1 MVSQEKIKEVLKK
14 YWGYDSFIYNQEAII
29 SSVLSNKDTL
39 GLMPTGAG
47 KSLCY
52 QLPALLNPGVTIVV
66 SPLIALMIDQEKAL
80 REKGIRVRAIYSG
93 LSNQEIEIALNNCLY
108 GKVKIL
114 YISPERVS
122 SKIFIS
128 YFEKMKVN
136 LIAVDE
142 AHCIS
147 KWGYDFRPA
156 FLEIATLRQYQPDV
170 PILALTAT
178 ATSEVI
184 DDIQEKLL
192 FKEKNSIKSSFQRHN
207 LSYTVFK
214 EEDKIS
220 RIKTISENIGGTGLI
235 YVRSRRKTIELS
247 QTLNSLGIKAAGYNA
262 GLTMPIR
269 NYHQKQWQDDE
280 IDVMVATT
288 AFGMGIDKQNV
299 SYVIHYDLP
308 ESIEAYV
315 QEVGRAGRNGAKA
328 YGVLLYNQAD
338 ILRLRNSIE
347 SSFPEKKYIQ
357 NIYNALGNYYKIA
370 SGTGK
375 DIRFDFDIIA
385 FSQNYN
391 FDPYLVFNS
400 MRILESS
407 GLIEVVENRNPFSK
421 IFISIEV
428 EPLYQFTL
436 QYPQYFPIIEALR
449 RNYPG
454 IMTDFTIIDE
464 KKLAR
469 ICYDTES
476 NMYNSLKKLEKYNI
490 LFYDP
495 KSSQPQVIFTK
506 NRLSNDSFDLSQ
518 EKYYQIKETNKKK
531 SEDLITYIQSQE
543 CREAFVLRYFD
554 IESSKCNKCDIC
566 IAERHKEKIEPLYQ
580 QILDELKISPRPL
593 TYFANN
599 LSFGSK
605 ETVIPAIRRLMDK
618 EVIDM
623 KDNIISL
630 KNNLSKA

>member
-1 MVSQEKIKEVLKK
+1 MVSSEKIKEVLKK

-29 SSVLSNKDTL
+29 SSVLLNKDTL

-52 QLPALLNPGVTIVV
+52 QLPALLSPGITIVV

-80 REKGIRVRAIYSG
+80 KEKGIKVRAIYSG
-93 LSNQEIEIALNNCLY
+93 LSNQEIELALNNCLY
-108 GKVKIL
+108 GRVKIL
-114 YISPERVS
+114 YISPERVA
-122 SKIFIS
+122 SKLFIS

-156 FLEIATLRQYQPDV
+156 FLNIATLRQYHQDV

-178 ATSEVI
+178 ATNNVI

-192 FKEKNSIKSSFQRHN
+192 FKDKNCVRSSFKRPN

-214 EEDKIS
+214 EEDKIT
-220 RIKTISENIGGTGLI
+220 RIKTIAENVGGTGLI
-235 YVRSRRKTIELS
+235 YVRSRKRTIELS
-247 QTLNSLGIKAAGYNA
+247 QTLNSIGVRAAAYHA

-269 NYHQKQWQDDE
+269 KYHQEKWQDDE

-328 YGVLLYNQAD
+328 YGVLLYNQKD
-338 ILRLRNSIE
+338 IQRLRRSVE
-347 SSFPEKKYIQ
+347 SSFPEKKFIQ

-370 SGTGK
+370 SGTGRE
-375 DIRFDFDIIA
+375 IRFDFDIIS

-407 GLIEVVENRNPFSK
+407 GLIEMVENRNPLSK
-421 IFISIEV
+421 IYISLEI
-428 EPLYQFTL
+428 EPLYKFTL
-436 QYPQYFPIIEALR
+436 EYPQYFPLIEALR

-454 IMTDFTIIDE
+454 IMTDFVNIDE
-464 KKLAR
+464 KNLAK
-469 ICYDTES
+469 ICYDTEA
-476 NMYNSLKKLEKYNI
+476 NIYKSLMKLEKYNI

-495 KSSQPQVIFTK
+495 KSSQPQVIFTQ
-506 NRLSNDSFDLSQ
+506 NRLSNDNFDLSQ
-518 EKYYQIKETNKKK
+518 EQYYQIKETNYKK
-531 SEDLITYIQSQE
+531 SEDLISYIQSQE
-543 CREAFVLRYFD
+543 CREAYVLRYFD
-554 IESSKCNKCDIC
+554 IESSKCNKCDFC
-566 IAERHKEKIEPLYQ
+566 IAERHKQKIEPLYQ
-580 QILDELKISPRPL
+580 QILDELENSPRHI
-593 TYFANN
+593 TFFANN
-599 LSFGSK
+599 LSFGPK
-605 ETVIPAIRRLMDK
+605 EIVIPAIRKLMDEEMIEMK
-618 EVIDM
+618 EAI
-623 KDNIISL
+623 
-630 KNNLSKA
+630 LSIKRKP

>member
-1 MVSQEKIKEVLKK
+1 MASEEKIKEVLKK

-29 SSVLSNKDTL
+29 SSVLSNKDTV
-39 GLMPTGAG
+39 GIMPTSAG

-52 QLPALLNPGVTIVV
+52 QLPALLSPGITIVV
-66 SPLIALMIDQEKAL
+66 SPLIALMIDQEKTL
-80 REKGIRVRAIYSG
+80 KDKGIRVRAIYSG
-93 LSNQEIEIALNNCLY
+93 LSNQEIELALNNCLY

-122 SKIFIS
+122 SKLFIS

-156 FLEIATLRQYQPDV
+156 FLNIANLRQYHQNV
-170 PILALTAT
+170 PVLALTAT
-178 ATSEVI
+178 ATNIVI

-192 FKEKNSIKSSFQRHN
+192 FKQKNSIRSNFKRPN
-207 LSYTVFK
+207 LSYTVFR

-220 RIKTISENIGGTGLI
+220 RIKTIVENVGGSGLI

-247 QTLNSLGIKAAGYNA
+247 QTLNALGIKAAAYNA
-262 GLTMPIR
+262 GLSMPIR

-280 IDVMVATT
+280 IDLMVATT

-308 ESIEAYV
+308 ESIEAYA
-315 QEVGRAGRNGAKA
+315 QEVGRAGRNGARA
-328 YGVLLYNQAD
+328 YGILLYNQND
-338 ILRLRNSIE
+338 IVQLRRSIE
-347 SSFPEKKYIQ
+347 SSFPEKKFIQ

-370 SGTGK
+370 SGTGN
-375 DIRFDFDIIA
+375 DNRYDFDIIS
-385 FSQNYN
+385 FSQSYN

-407 GLIEVVENRNPFSK
+407 GLIEMVENRHPFSK
-421 IFISIEV
+421 VFINIDI
-428 EPLYQFTL
+428 EPLHQFTL
-436 QYPQYFPIIEALR
+436 EYPQYFPIIEALR

-464 KKLAR
+464 IKIAK
-469 ICYDTES
+469 ICYDTEA
-476 NMYNSLKKLEKYNI
+476 NIYNSLKKLEKYNV
-490 LFYDP
+490 LYYDP
-495 KSSQPQVIFTK
+495 KSTQPQVIFTK
-506 NRLSNDSFDLSQ
+506 NRLSNDNFELSQ
-518 EKYYQIKETNKKK
+518 EHYYQIKETNKKK
-531 SEDLITYIQSQE
+531 AEELITYIQSNE
-543 CREAFVLRYFD
+543 CREAYVLRYFD
-554 IESSKCNKCDIC
+554 IESSKCNKCDFC
-566 IAERHKEKIEPLYQ
+566 IGERHRNKIEPLYQ
-580 QILDELKISPRPL
+580 QILDELEISPRPI

-599 LSFGSK
+599 LKFGSK
-605 ETVIPAIRRLMDK
+605 EIVIPAIRRLMDQ
-618 EVIDM
+618 ELIDM
-623 KDNIISL
+623 KENIISI
-630 KNNLSKA
+630 KK